1 MMKNLYDD
9 VQEKE
14 IFDAVKI
21 LEILED
27 VFQQE
32 IGIFYQTLICYS
44 SVEME
49 IFSVEVICVWV
60 RGNVI
65 WEREIFSHLQIF
77 VLEEIF
83 CP

>member
-21 LEILED
+21 LDILVD

-32 IGIFYQTLICYS
+32 FRIFYKTLICFGG
-44 SVEME
+44 VEME
-49 IFSVEVICVWV
+49 IVSLVVTLTFT
-60 RGNVI
+60 
-65 WEREIFSHLQIF
+65 Q
-77 VLEEIF
+77 
-83 CP
+83 

>member
-21 LEILED
+21 LDILVD

-32 IGIFYQTLICYS
+32 IGIFYQTLICYGG
-44 SVEME
+44 VEME
-49 IFSVEVICVWV
+49 IFSLVVTLT
-60 RGNVI
+60 
-65 WEREIFSHLQIF
+65 FTQ
-77 VLEEIF
+77 
-83 CP
+83 